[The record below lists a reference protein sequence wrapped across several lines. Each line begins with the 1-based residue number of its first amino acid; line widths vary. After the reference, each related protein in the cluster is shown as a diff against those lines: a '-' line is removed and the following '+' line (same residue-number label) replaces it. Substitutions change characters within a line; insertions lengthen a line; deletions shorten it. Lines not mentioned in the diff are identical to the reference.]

1 MNYWCTMMFVGCH
14 FQKYLRGSK
23 RVLNTHGRH
32 GGPKKLIGD
41 QVQVFHTS
49 STRPPRH
56 FWPKDG
62 KRSRPT
68 RFGCCIRTAWLGKVA
83 TDAAT
88 SYGLRLGRSLYCWKD
103 NLIVFPMAPVSC
115 QSNIWVDRNCWKK
128 WTSRTCQGVASPPFG
143 PLARASCRGPWG
155 HVLGLE
161 HDPHQV
167 LVVPLPSHI
176 LP

>member
-1 MNYWCTMMFVGCH
+1 MNYCCTMMFVGCH

-56 FWPKDG
+56 FWPKDR

-68 RFGCCIRTAWLGKVA
+68 RFGRWIRTARLGKVA
-83 TDAAT
+83 TDATT
-88 SYGLRLGRSLYCWKD
+88 SYEIRLGRSLYGWKD
-103 NLIVFPMAPVSC
+103 NLIELPMASVSC
-115 QSNIWVDRNCWKK
+115 QNNIWVDRNRRKK
-128 WTSRTCQGVASPPFG
+128 WTSRIYQGVASPSFG
-143 PLARASCRGPWG
+143 PLARVSCWSP
-155 HVLGLE
+155 
-161 HDPHQV
+161 
-167 LVVPLPSHI
+167 
-176 LP
+176 